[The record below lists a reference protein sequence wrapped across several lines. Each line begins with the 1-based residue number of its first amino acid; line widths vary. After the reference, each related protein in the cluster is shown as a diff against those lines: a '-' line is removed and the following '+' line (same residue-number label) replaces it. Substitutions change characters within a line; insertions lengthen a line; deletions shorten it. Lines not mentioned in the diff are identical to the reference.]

1 MLYSKQPVGDYEP
14 CISLESIWPY
24 WIPQTNPYTMN
35 TPPPNKKNRML
46 FPCTKPSLLLWR
58 GVWGASAAWFR
69 YELRN
74 IAGFFDQAPLHR
86 LQKLLTF
93 LQCGR
98 CGVGAI
104 FKTKGTNH
112 AMYLWV
118 EICALNLYTV
128 TTYCSQNPLLP
139 WIYLSL
145 QSFSHVILY
154 LHFAQHKPHISWQPS
169 HLT

>member
-1 MLYSKQPVGDYEP
+1 MHFIGIHLAVTEF
-14 CISLESIWPY
+14 
-24 WIPQTNPYTMN
+24 PQKKPYTMN
-35 TPPPNKKNRML
+35 TPPPIKKNRML
-46 FPCTKPSLLLWR
+46 LPCTKPSLLLWR
-58 GVWGASAAWFR
+58 GVWGASVARFR

-104 FKTKGTNH
+104 LKTKGTNH
-112 AMYLWV
+112 AMNLGV
-118 EICALNLYTV
+118 EICALNQCTV
-128 TTYCSQNPLLP
+128 TTYCSQNPFLP